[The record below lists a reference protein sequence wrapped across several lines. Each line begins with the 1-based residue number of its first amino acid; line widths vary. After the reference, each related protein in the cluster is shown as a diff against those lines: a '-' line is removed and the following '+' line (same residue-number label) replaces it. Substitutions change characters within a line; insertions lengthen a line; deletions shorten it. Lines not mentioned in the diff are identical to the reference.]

1 MTIEE
6 KLKSIII
13 ERYGNVAT
21 FNKKIDMANSTFAT
35 IMKNGIHKANVSSII
50 KICKELD
57 ISADELANDR
67 IVPNRV
73 RSQTKSHITELSEL
87 VKYAKMNFSA
97 YSDITLDG
105 KTLTNSELNTF
116 IDLLDFSI
124 ELIRRNRERNKENET
139 IQKG

>member
-13 ERYGNVAT
+13 ERYGNVST

-35 IMKNGIHKANVSSII
+35 IMKNGIHKANISSII

-67 IVPNRV
+67 IVPNNI
-73 RSQTKSHITELSEL
+73 RSQTNTQITELSEIIKL
-87 VKYAKMNFSA
+87 NKMNLPT
-97 YSDITLDG
+97 YTDLTLDG
-105 KTLTNSELNTF
+105 ELLTNDEKYLLMDCV
-116 IDLLDFSI
+116 DLCI
-124 ELIRRNRERNKENET
+124 ELLRRQRRRES
-139 IQKG
+139 